1 VIEITAV
8 RLEAGT
14 THEHI
19 TDVQWATA
27 SAAGRMGRQPLID
40 WLNAS
45 SEHQAV
51 VAHDREYVPMLVVEP
66 FERAPYVRTYA
77 DGTWRNDLL
86 GLPRF

>member
-8 RLEAGT
+8 RLEGGT

-27 SAAGRMGRQPLID
+27 SAAGQMGRQPLID
-40 WLNAS
+40 WLNAGGDAIAAHED
-45 SEHQAV
+45 EH
-51 VAHDREYVPMLVVEP
+51 VPLLVVEP
-66 FERAPYVRTYA
+66 SDRAPYVRTHA
-77 DGTWRNDLL
+77 DGTWTNDLL